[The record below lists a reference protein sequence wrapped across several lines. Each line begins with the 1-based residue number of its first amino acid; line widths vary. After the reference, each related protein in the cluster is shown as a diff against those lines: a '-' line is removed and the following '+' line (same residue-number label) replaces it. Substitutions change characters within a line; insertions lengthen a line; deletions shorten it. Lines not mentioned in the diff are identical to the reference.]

1 MVGFE
6 FASGS
11 REKLYKKVKENGF
24 SIPTL
29 IHPSSIISSS
39 AIIEE
44 GTVVIPNVVVNAK
57 AYIGKCVIL
66 NSSCVVEHESIIGDF
81 VHISPKVAI
90 AGHLI
95 SAYAFGVVVGAP
107 ILVALSSKFP
117 PKNILIVYMI
127 LFTLFN
133 ALSII
138 APDYN
143 TLLMSRFLAGL
154 PHGAFFGVGTIVAIK
169 LSKKGKEAQ
178 AVSSMFTGLTLA
190 ILLLVPFLT
199 YIGHNTSYKW
209 AFLIVSLL
217 GIFTILALIKFMPKL
232 KSLKTV
238 TFKEEIEFFLTF
250 KAWHIILIVA
260 IGFGGLFA
268 WFSYIAPLLINVSK
282 FPPHSISYL
291 MLVAGVGMVVGNIL
305 GGYLADK
312 KDPIKVAIYL
322 LSFMVIF
329 LILVFFLSENKIL
342 SIILTFICGVFA
354 MSVGTPINMVMVKS
368 AKNSEML
375 GAAFMQAAFNVANSL
390 GALFGGIPLL
400 YGLGFEYPALV
411 GAFMAFFGLLL
422 CMLFYIK
429 YSKEKI

>member
-1 MVGFE
+1 M
-6 FASGS
+6 
-11 REKLYKKVKENGF
+11 
-24 SIPTL
+24 
-29 IHPSSIISSS
+29 
-39 AIIEE
+39 
-44 GTVVIPNVVVNAK
+44 
-57 AYIGKCVIL
+57 
-66 NSSCVVEHESIIGDF
+66 
-81 VHISPKVAI
+81 
-90 AGHLI
+90 
-95 SAYAFGVVVGAP
+95 
-107 ILVALSSKFP
+107 
-117 PKNILIVYMI
+117 
-127 LFTLFN
+127 
-133 ALSII
+133 
-138 APDYN
+138 
-143 TLLMSRFLAGL
+143 
-154 PHGAFFGVGTIVAIK
+154 
-169 LSKKGKEAQ
+169 
-178 AVSSMFTGLTLA
+178 
-190 ILLLVPFLT
+190 
-199 YIGHNTSYKW
+199 
-209 AFLIVSLL
+209 
-217 GIFTILALIKFMPKL
+217 
-232 KSLKTV
+232 
-238 TFKEEIEFFLTF
+238 
-250 KAWHIILIVA
+250 ILIVA

-268 WFSYIAPLLINVSK
+268 WFSYIAPLLINISK

-291 MLVAGVGMVVGNIL
+291 MLVAGVGMVAGNIL

>member
-1 MVGFE
+1 MTKQLLPFAIGGLAIGTTE
-6 FASGS
+6 FIIMGLLPDVAKDLG
-11 REKLYKKVKENGF
+11 V
-24 SIPTL
+24 SIP
-29 IHPSSIISSS
+29 
-39 AIIEE
+39 
-44 GTVVIPNVVVNAK
+44 V
-57 AYIGKCVIL
+57 
-66 NSSCVVEHESIIGDF
+66 
-81 VHISPKVAI
+81 

-95 SAYAFGVVVGAP
+95 SAYAFGVVIGAP

-133 ALSII
+133 ALSIV

-169 LSKKGKEAQ
+169 LATKGKEAQ

-190 ILLLVPFLT
+190 ILFVVPILT
-199 YIGHNTSYKW
+199 YIGHITSYKW
-209 AFLIVSLL
+209 AFFAVSFL
-217 GIFTILALIKFMPKL
+217 GAITVLSLFKFMPKL

-250 KAWHIILIVA
+250 KAWNIILIVA

-282 FPPHSISYL
+282 FDPSSISYL
-291 MLVAGVGMVVGNIL
+291 MLIAGIGMVLGNIL

-322 LSFMVIF
+322 LSFMVFF
-329 LILVFFLSENKIL
+329 LLLVFFLSENKTISL
-342 SIILTFICGVFA
+342 VLTFICGVFA
-354 MSVGTPINMVMVKS
+354 MSIGTPINMVMVKN

-400 YGLGFEYPALV
+400 FGFNYNYPALV
-411 GAFMAFFGLLL
+411 GAFMAFLGAIL
-422 CMLFYIK
+422 CMIFYKK
-429 YSKEKI
+429 YHS